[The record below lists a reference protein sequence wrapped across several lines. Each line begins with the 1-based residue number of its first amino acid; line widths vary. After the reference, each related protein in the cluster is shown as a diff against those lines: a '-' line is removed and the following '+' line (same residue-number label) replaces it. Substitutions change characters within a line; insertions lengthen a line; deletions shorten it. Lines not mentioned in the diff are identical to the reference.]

1 MQSHHGP
8 SKRVNPSLPHSVTSF
23 LMLPDFKARLK
34 ALLTLTINY
43 YRALLSSLPQTF
55 LQHLQM
61 VLRYCSS
68 YLATG

>member
-1 MQSHHGP
+1 
-8 SKRVNPSLPHSVTSF
+8 
-23 LMLPDFKARLK
+23 MLPDFKARLK
-34 ALLTLTINY
+34 ALLTPTINY

-61 VLRYCSS
+61 VLRYCSR